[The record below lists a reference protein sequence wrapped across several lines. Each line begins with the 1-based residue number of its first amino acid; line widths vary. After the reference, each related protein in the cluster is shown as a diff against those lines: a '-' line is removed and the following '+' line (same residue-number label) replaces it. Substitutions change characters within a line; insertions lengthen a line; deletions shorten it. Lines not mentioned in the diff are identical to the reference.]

1 MKLND
6 AKILVGDDSI
16 LARKQ
21 LKDMILSF
29 GEPSF
34 LDAKNGAE
42 AVDLAMKER
51 PDLIFLDLVMPV
63 KNGIDAIGEIKKD
76 FPEADI
82 VVVSS
87 VGTQTQLKNAISA
100 GASDFLQK
108 PVKLPL
114 IIKIITSRFEGR

>member
-6 AKILVGDDSI
+6 ATILVGDDSI

-21 LKDMILSF
+21 LKDMISSF
-29 GEPSF
+29 GKPSF
-34 LDAKNGAE
+34 LDAKNGEE
-42 AVDLAMKER
+42 AVALALEKR

-63 KNGIDAIGEIKKD
+63 KDGIQAIQEIKKD
-76 FPEADI
+76 FPDADI

-100 GASDFLQK
+100 GAKDFLQK
-108 PVKLPL
+108 PVKLNL
-114 IIKIITSRFEGR
+114 IKAIITSRFEGR

>member
-6 AKILVGDDSI
+6 ATILVGDDSI

-21 LKDMILSF
+21 LKDMISSF
-29 GEPSF
+29 GNPAF
-34 LDAKNGAE
+34 LDAKNGEE
-42 AVDLAMKER
+42 AVALALEKK

-63 KNGIDAIGEIKKD
+63 KDGIAAIQEIRKD
-76 FPEADI
+76 FPDADI

-100 GASDFLQK
+100 GAKDFLQK
-108 PVKLPL
+108 PVKLNL
-114 IIKIITSRFEGR
+114 IKAIITSRFEGR

>member
-6 AKILVGDDSI
+6 ATILIGDDSI

-21 LKDMILSF
+21 LKDMISSF
-29 GEPSF
+29 GKPAF
-34 LDAKNGAE
+34 LDAKNGEE
-42 AVDLAMKER
+42 AVKLAIEKK

-63 KNGIDAIGEIKKD
+63 KDGITAIGEITAE

-87 VGTQTQLKNAISA
+87 VGTQTQLKNAIAA
-100 GASDFLQK
+100 GAKDFLQK
-108 PVKLPL
+108 PVKLSL
-114 IIKIITSRFEGR
+114 IKSIITSRFEGR

>member
-6 AKILVGDDSI
+6 ATILVGDDSI

-21 LKDMILSF
+21 LKDMISSF
-29 GEPSF
+29 GNPAF
-34 LDAKNGAE
+34 LDAKNGEE
-42 AVDLAMKER
+42 AVALALEKK

-63 KNGIDAIGEIKKD
+63 KDGIAAIQDIRKD

-87 VGTQTQLKNAISA
+87 VGTQTQLKNAIAA
-100 GASDFLQK
+100 GAKDFLQK
-108 PVKLPL
+108 PVKLSL
-114 IIKIITSRFEGR
+114 IKSIITSRFEGR

>member
-6 AKILVGDDSI
+6 ATILVGDDSI

-21 LKDMILSF
+21 LKDMISSF
-29 GEPSF
+29 GKPSY
-34 LDAKNGAE
+34 LDAKNGEE
-42 AVDLAMKER
+42 AVALALEKR

-63 KNGIDAIGEIKKD
+63 KDGIQAIQEIKKD
-76 FPEADI
+76 FPDADI

-100 GASDFLQK
+100 GAKDFLQK
-108 PVKLPL
+108 PVKLNL
-114 IIKIITSRFEGR
+114 IKAIITSRFEGR

>member
-29 GEPSF
+29 GKPSF
-34 LDAKNGAE
+34 LDAKNGEE
-42 AVDLAMKER
+42 AVEIACKEK

-63 KNGIDAIGEIKKD
+63 KNGIEAIGEIKKD

-82 VVVSS
+82 IVVSS
-87 VGTQTQLKNAISA
+87 VGTQTQLKNAISN
-100 GASDFLQK
+100 GASDFVQK
-108 PVKLPL
+108 PIKLEL
-114 IIKIITSRFEGR
+114 IKKIITSRFEGR

>member
-6 AKILVGDDSI
+6 ATILVGDDSI

-21 LKDMILSF
+21 LKDMISSF
-29 GEPSF
+29 GKPSF
-34 LDAKNGAE
+34 LDAKNGEE
-42 AVDLAMKER
+42 AVALALEKR

-63 KNGIDAIGEIKKD
+63 KDGIQAIQEIKKD
-76 FPEADI
+76 FPDADI

-100 GASDFLQK
+100 GAKDFLQK
-108 PVKLPL
+108 PVKLSL
-114 IIKIITSRFEGR
+114 IKAIITSRFEGR

>member
-29 GEPSF
+29 GKPSF
-34 LDAKNGAE
+34 LEAKNGEE
-42 AVDLAMKER
+42 AVEIACKEK

-63 KNGIDAIGEIKKD
+63 KNGIEAIGEIKKD

-82 VVVSS
+82 IVVSS
-87 VGTQTQLKNAISA
+87 VGTQTQLKNAISN
-100 GASDFLQK
+100 GASDFVQK
-108 PVKLPL
+108 PIKLEL
-114 IIKIITSRFEGR
+114 IKKIITSRFEGR

>member
-29 GEPSF
+29 GKPSF
-34 LDAKNGAE
+34 LDAKNGEE
-42 AVDLAMKER
+42 AVEIACKEK

-63 KNGIDAIGEIKKD
+63 KNGIEAIGEIKKD

-82 VVVSS
+82 IVVSS
-87 VGTQTQLKNAISA
+87 VGTQTQLKNAITN
-100 GASDFLQK
+100 GASDFVQK
-108 PVKLPL
+108 PIKLEL
-114 IIKIITSRFEGR
+114 IKKIITSRFEGR